1 MKLISLK
8 VTSVDGIEATIICDG
23 SQGGQ
28 EDYYS
33 VVSIKGYIENKKIYG
48 VDPVQSFSLGW
59 AMIET
64 LTSDRRIVEEAD
76 TKIRGASW
84 RIESL

>member
-8 VTSVDGIEATIICDG
+8 VTSVDGIEATIICD
-23 SQGGQ
+23 GGQ